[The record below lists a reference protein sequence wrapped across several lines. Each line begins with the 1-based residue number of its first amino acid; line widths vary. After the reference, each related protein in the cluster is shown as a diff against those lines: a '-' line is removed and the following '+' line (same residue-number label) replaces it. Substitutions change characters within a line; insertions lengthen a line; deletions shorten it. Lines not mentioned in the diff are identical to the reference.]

1 VIAIDGKT
9 LRRSFDRA
17 ASCSALQVVTAFAA
31 EARVVIGQVASA
43 DKEGEIKA
51 ARALLG
57 LIDLKGA
64 LVTGDAL
71 HCQGDTA
78 RLINQRGGD
87 WLFTLKQN
95 RPVQHDEVTAWFADP
110 LNQPEPKHVTTD
122 ADHGRIEVR
131 RHWRQPRYRLDAVRP
146 APSGRGGYA
155 GSCHHGDGRGD
166 GDPRRQDQYVAT
178 LLSVLGM
185 ARCAAVRRR
194 RAGRG

>member
-1 VIAIDGKT
+1 
-9 LRRSFDRA
+9 
-17 ASCSALQVVTAFAA
+17 
-31 EARVVIGQVASA
+31 VVIGQVASA

-131 RHWRQPRYRLDAVRP
+131 RHCVSHDTGWMRSDRRHPDEAAMPGLAIMGMGEATVTRDGRTSTLRRYYLSSAWLDA
-146 APSGRGGYA
+146 
-155 GSCHHGDGRGD
+155 
-166 GDPRRQDQYVAT
+166 RQFA
-178 LLSVLGM
+178 
-185 ARCAAVRRR
+185 AAVR
-194 RAGRG
+194 AH